1 MCHIENE
8 TTSFCLFNT
17 PLKGSVSC
25 VIQKFRKNT
34 FGYSKD
40 EHTFVIFMIFA
51 KEPLYTVL

>member
-1 MCHIENE
+1 MKLPHFAFLIP
-8 TTSFCLFNT
+8 F
-17 PLKGSVSC
+17 KGSVSC
-25 VIQKFRKNT
+25 VIQKIPQNT